1 MKKLT
6 YIIFLGFTSLLF
18 SQNKISGI
26 VTDQNNQILF
36 GVQIYIEQLHLGTTS
51 DENGSF
57 SLDKIPNGEH
67 QIIFSFIGFQ
77 TEKRKIKFL
86 GATNE
91 INIKM
96 TESVFHMDEVIVSSP
111 FHKIQSE
118 NVMKVEYKSME
129 SLQKNGEATL
139 IQGITSIPGVEQF

>member
-6 YIIFLGFTSLLF
+6 YIIFLGFTSILF

-67 QIIFSFIGFQ
+67 QIIFSFIGF
-77 TEKRKIKFL
+77 I
-86 GATNE
+86 
-91 INIKM
+91 
-96 TESVFHMDEVIVSSP
+96 
-111 FHKIQSE
+111 
-118 NVMKVEYKSME
+118 
-129 SLQKNGEATL
+129 
-139 IQGITSIPGVEQF
+139 